1 MNFLNCSWKWLNDEV
16 VRRLTLTPKFTR
28 ASQKQWFLKLSKR
41 SDYLIW
47 GVEAGDTPIG
57 ACGLKNITVSD
68 CEFFGYI
75 GEKRYWGKG
84 LGTEMMIIL
93 INKAKDLGKTSMWLK
108 VTKTNKRALALY
120 SKMGFSIVSEE
131 KLLFVMRKYL

>member
-1 MNFLNCSWKWLNDEV
+1 
-16 VRRLTLTPKFTR
+16 
-28 ASQKQWFLKLSKR
+28 
-41 SDYLIW
+41 
-47 GVEAGDTPIG
+47 
-57 ACGLKNITVSD
+57 
-68 CEFFGYI
+68 
-75 GEKRYWGKG
+75 
-84 LGTEMMIIL
+84 MMIIL